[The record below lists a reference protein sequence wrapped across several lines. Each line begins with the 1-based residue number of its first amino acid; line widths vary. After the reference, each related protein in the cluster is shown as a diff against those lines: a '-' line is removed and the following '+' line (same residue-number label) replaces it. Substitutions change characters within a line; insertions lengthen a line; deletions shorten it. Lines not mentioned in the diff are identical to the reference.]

1 MVGLETRDRQLSC
14 WPRGWK
20 VNRTLQ
26 AQRRRW
32 AAAAA
37 LPGLCWPLT
46 ALLEPVWLGLQWQT
60 LSLLQDA
67 LPLYYLHSLD
77 TPLGWHLFVLVATLH
92 DLVSKSKCPK
102 IANEGDLQNTF
113 GSRLFVGLLWRVS
126 GFDGKRTTCHIISVI
141 ILHKLYKIYFAQ
153 SQGCT
158 SSWPVSVGTGQ
169 ASFGSSRF
177 NFGIRRVLFISSP

>member
-60 LSLLQDA
+60 LSLLSGA
-67 LPLYYLHSLD
+67 LSLYYLHSLD
-77 TPLGWHLFVLVATLH
+77 MPLGWHLFVLVATLH
-92 DLVSKSKCPK
+92 DLASKSKCPT
-102 IANEGDLQNTF
+102 IANEGPSKYFWITF
-113 GSRLFVGLLWRVS
+113 ICRPTMEGIMFHV
-126 GFDGKRTTCHIISVI
+126 KCTTCHIISVI
-141 ILHKLYKIYFAQ
+141 IKQVVQNLFCAVNVVRVLNQLVSELDMRRLDRRGSIYE
-153 SQGCT
+153 
-158 SSWPVSVGTGQ
+158 SVGY
-169 ASFGSSRF
+169 FY
-177 NFGIRRVLFISSP
+177 